1 MAAAMKATRATDKF
15 GVPTSQ
21 EPCVSTSFL
30 GAALMTGGAMATVA
44 GALMYVLP
52 GPGLPVLVLGLA
64 LMAAGVAVRTVGS
77 R

>member
-1 MAAAMKATRATDKF
+1 MKATTRATDKF

-30 GAALMTGGAMATVA
+30 GAALMSVGAMATVA
-44 GALMYVLP
+44 GALLYVLP

-64 LMAAGVAVRTVGS
+64 LTAAGVAVRTVGS